1 MPEKSTLKELRAKM
15 DWTQEETAK
24 KLGISLQTYNAWEQ
38 DFGNVKISSAEAIAK
53 LFNVKLDNIFFD
65 NKVENYSRKLEKK

>member
-53 LFNVKLDNIFFD
+53 LFNVKLDNIFFS

>member
-53 LFNVKLDNIFFD
+53 LFNVKLDNIFFG

>member
-24 KLGISLQTYNAWEQ
+24 KLGIYLQTYNAWEQ

-53 LFNVKLDNIFFD
+53 LFNVKLDNIFFG
-65 NKVENYSRKLEKK
+65 NKIENYSRKLEKK